1 MKSKKYITQDGYV
14 FTQSDDGTLTD
25 GDITYKSLKHLQQG
39 DNPPYT
45 IIGVKELKEE
55 RTREEKL
62 EVLNQYKTDLMTDQS
77 KEITNLRNEN
87 NILLETNADL
97 QNQIENIKSEIQILT
112 GDLRASVDALDD
124 LE

>member
-1 MKSKKYITQDGYV
+1 
-14 FTQSDDGTLTD
+14 
-25 GDITYKSLKHLQQG
+25 
-39 DNPPYT
+39 
-45 IIGVKELKEE
+45 
-55 RTREEKL
+55 
-62 EVLNQYKTDLMTDQS
+62 MTDQS
-77 KEITNLRNEN
+77 KEITNLRYEN